1 MLFIEVGKKPLCEN
15 CLLEWMCPGNYDYQA
30 DLQTIE
36 SNLAKLVEAY
46 NEGDL
51 DGVLPFY
58 NYDLVTLRQGNSPQ
72 SKAEVAWRLSETFN
86 KFDTLFEVETEEIA
100 VSGELAFTRGIYRM
114 TFTFRNKRKVKVI
127 ERRFLT
133 IWKKVNEDWLIFR
146 SMDNFT

>member
-1 MLFIEVGKKPLCEN
+1 MLFLEAGKKPLCEN

-30 DLQTIE
+30 DLQAIE

-51 DGVLPFY
+51 ERILPFY
-58 NYDLVTLRQGNSPQ
+58 NYDLITLRQGNSPQ

-114 TFTFRNKRKVKVI
+114 TFAFRSNRKIKVI
-127 ERRFLT
+127 ERRFLK
-133 IWKKVNEDWLIFR
+133 IWKKVNGEWLIFL